1 MHPNRNDEP
10 DQMAA
15 TRASGEGSET
25 ELVSTKIYQKKK
37 EAGGSGG
44 GSPPRRGRAPEARP
58 LGPLSKLQDSP
69 LFRHLPSV
77 ILLQWADGNSP
88 LVKIYT

>member
-58 LGPLSKLQDSP
+58 LGPLSKLQDIP
-69 LFRHLPSV
+69 LLLHRPSV